1 MANTDKNIVIT
12 PNNGS
17 ASDPNIVFSGANATT
32 GAQNITL
39 TVTPNNSGTV
49 AFSGSAGQLLAINND
64 ISNTLSTGGT
74 ISATGNITANN
85 FVGNLVGNI
94 TGNFSGSLAN
104 GNSNISI
111 PVANGNVNIS
121 AVGNANIV
129 VVTGTGANVVG
140 TLSVSGDANVGNI
153 GATNGVFTN
162 VSGNG
167 SSLSS
172 ITGGNVTGQVGN
184 ALTAGT
190 VYTNAQPN
198 ITSVGTL
205 TSLSVSGNANV
216 GNIGATNGV
225 FTNVSGNGSTLTS
238 ITGASVTGQVG
249 NALVA
254 GTVYTA
260 AQPNITSVGTLTGL
274 TLSGNV
280 NMGTN
285 YITTL
290 ADPVSAQDAATKA
303 YVDSVAQGLDPK
315 ASVVY
320 ATTTT
325 IFGSGY
331 TYDNGTSGVGATI
344 TSSSN
349 GAISIDGSTPT
360 AGDRVLIKNEAGA
373 FVNNTTQSAAFNG
386 IYIVTQVG
394 SGALPFILTRATD
407 FDNGSPSG
415 EIPGAF
421 TFVEAG
427 TTNADTGWV
436 CTTNSPVT
444 MGTTQIVF
452 TQFSGAGTYSAGT
465 GLTLTGT
472 VFSVNES
479 QTQVTAVGTLTTLSV
494 SGNANVGNIGA
505 ANGVFTNVSGNGSS
519 LTDITGANV
528 TGQVANALVSGTVYT
543 NAQPNITSVGTLTS
557 LSVSGNI
564 TANNFVGNLVGNVT
578 GNFSGSLANG
588 NSNVNIPAA
597 NGNVNISSAGNANIV
612 VVTGTGANIAG
623 TLSVSGNANVGNIGA
638 TNGVFTNVSG
648 NGSSLTSITGANVT
662 GQVAN
667 ALVSGTVYTN
677 AQPNIT
683 SVGTLTSLSTS
694 GNITANNISIGN
706 VETVGV
712 FTRYSAVIFLDNAN
726 AVAGNRVVV
735 TMPTPAAVN
744 GMYSGV
750 LKVYAIRQFDNP
762 GGPRSQTT
770 FKLSRVGNTTGA
782 NATFYVNEAVVD
794 KTSAF
799 VFQWYFDTTTG
810 TPSLVIGQSSNS
822 YNWYVESELN
832 TSTIPTIAIGSN
844 AGSYGTSYYPLYTLA
859 TPGTDAGGLTITASN
874 SSNTM
879 VFDSTGQ
886 LSLAGNITAGNLIG
900 IFANGNSSISI
911 PTANGNINISAAGS
925 PNEIVITST
934 GINVAGTLSVSGNA
948 NVGNIGATNGVF
960 TNVSGNGSS
969 LTSITGANVT
979 GQVANALVSGTVY
992 TAAQPNITS
1001 VGTLSSL
1008 SVSGT
1013 ATLAAVNG
1021 TDASFSG
1028 NATVNGNL
1036 FVNGNLTYLNVE
1048 TVAVEDP
1055 IIQLQTGANGAAPI
1069 ANSGKDVG
1077 TALNYYDT
1085 AAKIAFMGWDVSN
1098 AEIAF
1103 GSNVSITNEVVTFTS
1118 LANTRSGNT
1127 LTTGVFA
1134 TTLSATGNANVGNI
1148 GATNGVFTNV
1158 SGNGSALTS
1167 LNASNLSSGTVS
1179 SSVLNIT
1186 TSTTDTTAGK
1196 IMRTADWGFGTTAFA
1211 ITDFTSNNLNYS
1223 QIFRALAN
1231 ATGGPGAGIS
1241 GVALPYDGTPT
1252 TSYMAVTP
1260 GTTVG
1265 TVRAWAGTKTNSNG
1279 TPVWA
1284 ELARLTAPTFTNY
1297 IGIGAINQNY
1307 IISVSGSQTG
1317 NTVTGGINISAT
1329 VQNDV
1334 TSTAYGVLAN
1344 PTTAANVFTLAN
1356 FRGFQAGISL
1366 GAGSTVT
1373 NAFGFT
1379 ASSLLGTNATNG
1391 YGFSSDLAAAA
1402 NKWNFYAGGTANN
1415 YMAGSLGI
1423 GSTNLSAINLRL
1435 SKSITGGTTAINFL
1449 SDGTIS
1455 SDVTGTAV
1463 LNRTSGITAA
1473 ATFTLTNLIYN
1484 QAVQG
1489 TFGLNSTVTTQSGF
1503 TADNTLTGAT
1513 NNYGFR
1519 GSIAS
1524 GANRF
1529 NLYMDGT
1536 ANNYSAGNFGIGTTS
1551 PAVALHVKQNAGSI
1565 NVEGTDQAYIQFYPR
1580 TVANIRTAYV
1590 GIGSAGSNNFTI
1602 RNDDNGRLLLESGN
1616 SNVSVFAN
1624 GNVTTTVAGVAN
1636 VVVVTSTGAN
1646 IAGTL
1651 SATGNI
1657 TGNFFIGNG
1666 SQLTGITTATSL
1678 ANGTSNVS
1686 IPAVNGNV
1694 LISSAGNANIL
1705 VVTGTGANIAGTLN
1719 ATGNAN
1725 VGNLGAAQGIFTT
1738 SANIPLI
1745 RSGTS
1750 NITLTSGANV
1760 STFIAGNAT
1769 AQLVVTAT
1777 GANIPGTANIVGLV
1791 TGGNFTTTGANGTVT
1806 ANNLTLTGAASG
1818 NVNVAATL
1826 SNLGL
1831 RTVAATYTDTAVT
1844 GTQANAAIHYIAVP
1858 TVTGG
1863 SNAKTYTNMAT
1874 FHIAGPVTASTNAI
1888 ITTNYALF
1896 VASGNSFFGGNLSI
1910 TGNITGGNLLGI
1922 LANGTSNVSIP
1933 VANGNV
1939 NISVGGSANEVVVTS
1954 TGANV
1959 NGYLNITGDT
1969 TFSGVG
1975 QRILGDFSNVT
1986 LASRTAFQDK
1996 TANSVTGINILP
2008 NGTAT
2013 ESALTVFNNS
2023 NAANS
2028 SYGSI
2033 NGNATL
2039 VRIISAATGSGTA
2052 LPLTFSTGAGGT
2064 EAARIDTSQNFL
2076 IGRTSLS
2083 NNISNVKG
2091 VSIVNDG
2098 RIITEQDYNTA
2109 GIPTAGLFTQNIFNS
2124 SGNVTNMVFYRNG
2137 TSVGTIVT
2145 TASATAYNTSSDYRL
2160 KSNTQPLTGSGA
2172 FIDALKPKTWTW
2184 IINGEPGIGFI
2195 AHEVAEVAPSTVF
2208 GEKDAVNEDGTPNH
2222 QAMEYGSAEF
2232 IAHIIAELQDLR
2244 RRFAELQTEVNNLK
2258 NP

>member
-85 FVGNLVGNI
+85 FVGNLVGNV

-104 GNSNISI
+104 GNSNVSI
-111 PVANGNVNIS
+111 PAANGNVNIS

-129 VVTGTGANVVG
+129 VVTGTGANV
-140 TLSVSGDANVGNI
+140 N
-153 GATNGVFTN
+153 
-162 VSGNG
+162 
-167 SSLSS
+167 
-172 ITGGNVTGQVGN
+172 
-184 ALTAGT
+184 
-190 VYTNAQPN
+190 
-198 ITSVGTL
+198 
-205 TSLSVSGNANV
+205 
-216 GNIGATNGV
+216 
-225 FTNVSGNGSTLTS
+225 
-238 ITGASVTGQVG
+238 
-249 NALVA
+249 
-254 GTVYTA
+254 
-260 AQPNITSVGTLTGL
+260 
-274 TLSGNV
+274 
-280 NMGTN
+280 
-285 YITTL
+285 
-290 ADPVSAQDAATKA
+290 
-303 YVDSVAQGLDPK
+303 
-315 ASVVY
+315 
-320 ATTTT
+320 
-325 IFGSGY
+325 
-331 TYDNGTSGVGATI
+331 
-344 TSSSN
+344 
-349 GAISIDGSTPT
+349 
-360 AGDRVLIKNEAGA
+360 
-373 FVNNTTQSAAFNG
+373 
-386 IYIVTQVG
+386 
-394 SGALPFILTRATD
+394 
-407 FDNGSPSG
+407 
-415 EIPGAF
+415 
-421 TFVEAG
+421 
-427 TTNADTGWV
+427 
-436 CTTNSPVT
+436 
-444 MGTTQIVF
+444 
-452 TQFSGAGTYSAGT
+452 
-465 GLTLTGT
+465 
-472 VFSVNES
+472 
-479 QTQVTAVGTLTTLSV
+479 
-494 SGNANVGNIGA
+494 
-505 ANGVFTNVSGNGSS
+505 
-519 LTDITGANV
+519 
-528 TGQVANALVSGTVYT
+528 
-543 NAQPNITSVGTLTS
+543 
-557 LSVSGNI
+557 
-564 TANNFVGNLVGNVT
+564 
-578 GNFSGSLANG
+578 
-588 NSNVNIPAA
+588 
-597 NGNVNISSAGNANIV
+597 
-612 VVTGTGANIAG
+612 
-623 TLSVSGNANVGNIGA
+623 
-638 TNGVFTNVSG
+638 
-648 NGSSLTSITGANVT
+648 
-662 GQVAN
+662 
-667 ALVSGTVYTN
+667 
-677 AQPNIT
+677 
-683 SVGTLTSLSTS
+683 
-694 GNITANNISIGN
+694 
-706 VETVGV
+706 
-712 FTRYSAVIFLDNAN
+712 
-726 AVAGNRVVV
+726 
-735 TMPTPAAVN
+735 
-744 GMYSGV
+744 
-750 LKVYAIRQFDNP
+750 
-762 GGPRSQTT
+762 
-770 FKLSRVGNTTGA
+770 
-782 NATFYVNEAVVD
+782 
-794 KTSAF
+794 
-799 VFQWYFDTTTG
+799 
-810 TPSLVIGQSSNS
+810 
-822 YNWYVESELN
+822 
-832 TSTIPTIAIGSN
+832 
-844 AGSYGTSYYPLYTLA
+844 
-859 TPGTDAGGLTITASN
+859 
-874 SSNTM
+874 
-879 VFDSTGQ
+879 
-886 LSLAGNITAGNLIG
+886 
-900 IFANGNSSISI
+900 
-911 PTANGNINISAAGS
+911 
-925 PNEIVITST
+925 
-934 GINVAGTLSVSGNA
+934 GTLSVSGNA

-1134 TTLSATGNANVGNI
+1134 TTLSATGNI
-1148 GATNGVFTNV
+1148 
-1158 SGNGSALTS
+1158 
-1167 LNASNLSSGTVS
+1167 
-1179 SSVLNIT
+1179 
-1186 TSTTDTTAGK
+1186 TAGNL
-1196 IMRTADWGFGTTAFA
+1196 IGIFA
-1211 ITDFTSNNLNYS
+1211 N
-1223 QIFRALAN
+1223 
-1231 ATGGPGAGIS
+1231 G
-1241 GVALPYDGTPT
+1241 
-1252 TSYMAVTP
+1252 
-1260 GTTVG
+1260 
-1265 TVRAWAGTKTNSNG
+1265 NSN
-1279 TPVWA
+1279 
-1284 ELARLTAPTFTNY
+1284 
-1297 IGIGAINQNY
+1297 
-1307 IISVSGSQTG
+1307 ISIPAANG
-1317 NTVTGGINISAT
+1317 NINISAGGSPNEIVITSTGVNIAGTLNISGNTIGANIQALTFKTSGT
-1329 VQNDV
+1329 VISPAFLQGATVNAAAGTAYGFLSRGTLAAQANGDALLGYDVSLGTANTGTTGLTGLTFYAGRFDGSSWSNSGNGTINNAYGVYASAPTIGTNNYAIFASGAVSVTGNLTAANLITGGVISSTGNITAGNLIGIFANGNSNVSIPAANGNINFSVGGQANEVVFTSTGANVNGYLSASGNANIANIGTGGLITATGNIDGGNLNTVGNLSVGGAIGVGTTALTGYFIRTNKSITGGASNINFNIQAGGAIQSDV
-1334 TSTAYGVLAN
+1334 TSIYHGFRSIVD
-1344 PTTAANVFTLAN
+1344 TAASAFTLAALN
-1356 FRGFQAGISL
+1356 HYTVHGIGTL
-1366 GAGSTVT
+1366 GAGSAVTLQTGFNVLNTANLAVT
-1373 NAFGFT
+1373 N
-1379 ASSLLGTNATNG
+1379 
-1391 YGFSSDLAAAA
+1391 YGFRGQLAAAA
-1402 NKWNFYAGGTANN
+1402 NNYNLYLDGTANN
-1415 YMAGSLGI
+1415 YIAGSLGI
-1423 GSTNLSAINLRL
+1423 GSTSLGAINMRV
-1435 SKSITGGTTAINFL
+1435 SKSLTGGTTAFNFV
-1449 SDGTIS
+1449 SDGTIG
-1455 SDVTGTAV
+1455 SDVTTNAV
-1463 LNRTSGITAA
+1463 LNRVVGQTQA

-1524 GANRF
+1524 GVNRF

-1536 ANNYSAGNFGIGTTS
+1536 ANNYSAGNLGIGTTS
-1551 PAVALHVKQNAGSI
+1551 PAVALHVKQNGGAI

-1580 TVANIRTAYV
+1580 TVANIRTAYIGV
-1590 GIGSAGSNNFTI
+1590 GSAGSNNFTI
-1602 RNDDNGRLLLESGN
+1602 RNDDNGQLQLQSGN

-1624 GNVTTTVAGVAN
+1624 GNVTTSVAGVAN

-1666 SQLTGITTATSL
+1666 SQLTGITTVTSL

-1686 IPAVNGNV
+1686 IPAVNGN
-1694 LISSAGNANIL
+1694 INFSIGGAANE
-1705 VVTGTGANIAGTLN
+1705 VVFTSTGANVNGYLN
-1719 ATGNAN
+1719 VTGNAN
-1725 VGNLGAAQGIFTT
+1725 VDNIGAARGIFTT
-1738 SANIPLI
+1738 TVNTPLI
-1745 RSGTS
+1745 QSGTS
-1750 NITLTSGANV
+1750 NITLTSGGNV

-1874 FHIAGPVTASTNAI
+1874 FHIAGPVTASTNAT
-1888 ITTNYALF
+1888 ITTNYSLF
-1896 VASGNSFFGGNLSI
+1896 VASGNSFFGGNLSM
-1910 TGNITGGNLLGI
+1910 TGNITAGAGTGGTISGANLVSANFFTGTLV
-1922 LANGTSNVSIP
+1922 NGTSNVSIP
-1933 VANGNV
+1933 AANGNV

-2039 VRIISAATGSGTA
+2039 VRIISATTGSGTA

>member
-85 FVGNLVGNI
+85 FVGNLVGN
-94 TGNFSGSLAN
+94 
-104 GNSNISI
+104 
-111 PVANGNVNIS
+111 
-121 AVGNANIV
+121 
-129 VVTGTGANVVG
+129 
-140 TLSVSGDANVGNI
+140 
-153 GATNGVFTN
+153 
-162 VSGNG
+162 
-167 SSLSS
+167 
-172 ITGGNVTGQVGN
+172 
-184 ALTAGT
+184 
-190 VYTNAQPN
+190 
-198 ITSVGTL
+198 
-205 TSLSVSGNANV
+205 
-216 GNIGATNGV
+216 
-225 FTNVSGNGSTLTS
+225 
-238 ITGASVTGQVG
+238 
-249 NALVA
+249 
-254 GTVYTA
+254 
-260 AQPNITSVGTLTGL
+260 
-274 TLSGNV
+274 
-280 NMGTN
+280 
-285 YITTL
+285 
-290 ADPVSAQDAATKA
+290 
-303 YVDSVAQGLDPK
+303 
-315 ASVVY
+315 
-320 ATTTT
+320 
-325 IFGSGY
+325 
-331 TYDNGTSGVGATI
+331 
-344 TSSSN
+344 
-349 GAISIDGSTPT
+349 
-360 AGDRVLIKNEAGA
+360 
-373 FVNNTTQSAAFNG
+373 
-386 IYIVTQVG
+386 
-394 SGALPFILTRATD
+394 
-407 FDNGSPSG
+407 
-415 EIPGAF
+415 
-421 TFVEAG
+421 
-427 TTNADTGWV
+427 
-436 CTTNSPVT
+436 
-444 MGTTQIVF
+444 
-452 TQFSGAGTYSAGT
+452 
-465 GLTLTGT
+465 
-472 VFSVNES
+472 
-479 QTQVTAVGTLTTLSV
+479 
-494 SGNANVGNIGA
+494 
-505 ANGVFTNVSGNGSS
+505 
-519 LTDITGANV
+519 
-528 TGQVANALVSGTVYT
+528 
-543 NAQPNITSVGTLTS
+543 
-557 LSVSGNI
+557 
-564 TANNFVGNLVGNVT
+564 VT

-588 NSNVNIPAA
+588 NSNVSIPAA
-597 NGNVNISSAGNANIV
+597 NGNVNISAAGNANVV
-612 VVTGTGANIAG
+612 VVTGTGAN
-623 TLSVSGNANVGNIGA
+623 
-638 TNGVFTNVSG
+638 
-648 NGSSLTSITGANVT
+648 
-662 GQVAN
+662 
-667 ALVSGTVYTN
+667 
-677 AQPNIT
+677 
-683 SVGTLTSLSTS
+683 
-694 GNITANNISIGN
+694 
-706 VETVGV
+706 
-712 FTRYSAVIFLDNAN
+712 
-726 AVAGNRVVV
+726 
-735 TMPTPAAVN
+735 VN
-744 GMYSGV
+744 
-750 LKVYAIRQFDNP
+750 
-762 GGPRSQTT
+762 
-770 FKLSRVGNTTGA
+770 
-782 NATFYVNEAVVD
+782 
-794 KTSAF
+794 
-799 VFQWYFDTTTG
+799 
-810 TPSLVIGQSSNS
+810 
-822 YNWYVESELN
+822 
-832 TSTIPTIAIGSN
+832 
-844 AGSYGTSYYPLYTLA
+844 
-859 TPGTDAGGLTITASN
+859 
-874 SSNTM
+874 
-879 VFDSTGQ
+879 
-886 LSLAGNITAGNLIG
+886 
-900 IFANGNSSISI
+900 
-911 PTANGNINISAAGS
+911 
-925 PNEIVITST
+925 
-934 GINVAGTLSVSGNA
+934 GTLSVSGNA

-1134 TTLSATGNANVGNI
+1134 TTLSATGNITAGNLIGIFANGNSNVSIPAANGNINFSVGGQANEVVFTSTGANVNGYLSVSGNANIGNIGTDIITATGNITAGNLIGIFANGNSNISIPAANGNINISAGGTPNEIVITSTGINVAGTLSVSGNANVGNL
-1148 GATNGVFTNV
+1148 GTTGVFATTLSATGNANVGNLGV
-1158 SGNGSALTS
+1158 SGLISATGALTAS
-1167 LNASNLSSGTVS
+1167 SYTASNSL
-1179 SSVLNIT
+1179 
-1186 TSTTDTTAGK
+1186 AGY
-1196 IMRTADWGFGTTAFA
+1196 F
-1211 ITDFTSNNLNYS
+1211 
-1223 QIFRALAN
+1223 LAN
-1231 ATGGPGAGIS
+1231 T
-1241 GVALPYDGTPT
+1241 
-1252 TSYMAVTP
+1252 

-1265 TVRAWAGTKTNSNG
+1265 KVYENG
-1279 TPVWA
+1279 NLIKLQA
-1284 ELARLTAPTFTNY
+1284 ELANY
-1297 IGIGAINQNY
+1297 GVALAANGTVQLSFDANGYGAIG
-1307 IISVSGSQTG
+1307 SSSGTTGYALRIAKQT
-1317 NTVTGGINISAT
+1317 TGATTAGSLLINPT
-1329 VQNDV
+1329 VQTDV
-1334 TSTAYGVLAN
+1334 TSLA
-1344 PTTAANVFTLAN
+1344 TGIRTSISTAAGASPYTITNL
-1356 FRGFQAGISL
+1356 
-1366 GAGSTVT
+1366 AGSATYGGTYGANTTVT
-1373 NAFGFT
+1373 NQFAYYIDSSFAT
-1379 ASSLLGTNATNG
+1379 ANTTNV
-1391 YGFSSDLAAAA
+1391 YGFYSGLASAASA
-1402 NKWNFYAGGTANN
+1402 YNLYMAGTANN

-1423 GSTNLSAINLRL
+1423 GSTSLSAINMRV
-1435 SKSITGGTTAINFL
+1435 SKSLTGGTTAFNFV
-1449 SDGTIS
+1449 SDGTIG
-1455 SDVTGTAV
+1455 SDVTTNAV
-1463 LNRTSGITAA
+1463 LNRVVGQTQA

-1503 TADNTLTGAT
+1503 VADNTLTGAT

-1529 NLYMDGT
+1529 NLYMDGS

-1551 PAVALHVKQNAGSI
+1551 PAVALHVKQNGGSI

-1580 TVANIRTAYV
+1580 TVANIRTAYIGV
-1590 GIGSAGSNNFTI
+1590 GSAGSNNFTI
-1602 RNDDNGRLLLESGN
+1602 RNDDNGQLQLQSGN

-1624 GNVTTTVAGVAN
+1624 GNVTTSVAGVAN

-1678 ANGTSNVS
+1678 ANGNSNIA
-1686 IPAVNGNV
+1686 IPAANGN
-1694 LISSAGNANIL
+1694 INFSIGGSASE
-1705 VVTGTGANIAGTLN
+1705 VVFTSTGANVNGYLN
-1719 ATGNAN
+1719 VTGNAN
-1725 VGNLGAAQGIFTT
+1725 VDNIGAARGIFTT
-1738 SANIPLI
+1738 TVNTPLI
-1745 RSGTS
+1745 QSGTS
-1750 NITLTSGANV
+1750 NITLTSGGNV

-1874 FHIAGPVTASTNAI
+1874 FHIAGPVTASTNAT
-1888 ITTNYALF
+1888 ITTNYSLF
-1896 VASGNSFFGGNLSI
+1896 VASGNSFFGGNLSM
-1910 TGNITGGNLLGI
+1910 TGNITAGAGTGGTISGANLVSANFFTGTLV
-1922 LANGTSNVSIP
+1922 NGTSNVSIP

-1996 TANSVTGINILP
+1996 TTNNETTVYALP
-2008 NGTAT
+2008 NGTSTTAGWFG
-2013 ESALTVFNNS
+2013 FNNS
-2023 NAANS
+2023 NPTNA
-2028 SYGSI
+2028 SYIALQAS
-2033 NGNATL
+2033 ATL
-2039 VRIISAATGSGTA
+2039 TGIYSYAAGAGTA
-2052 LPLTFSTGAGGT
+2052 LPLTFNVNNT

-2098 RIITEQDYNTA
+2098 RIITEQNYNTA

>member
-85 FVGNLVGNI
+85 FVGNLVGNV

-121 AVGNANIV
+121 AAGNANVV
-129 VVTGTGANVVG
+129 VVTGTGANV
-140 TLSVSGDANVGNI
+140 N
-153 GATNGVFTN
+153 
-162 VSGNG
+162 
-167 SSLSS
+167 
-172 ITGGNVTGQVGN
+172 
-184 ALTAGT
+184 
-190 VYTNAQPN
+190 
-198 ITSVGTL
+198 
-205 TSLSVSGNANV
+205 
-216 GNIGATNGV
+216 
-225 FTNVSGNGSTLTS
+225 
-238 ITGASVTGQVG
+238 
-249 NALVA
+249 
-254 GTVYTA
+254 
-260 AQPNITSVGTLTGL
+260 
-274 TLSGNV
+274 
-280 NMGTN
+280 
-285 YITTL
+285 
-290 ADPVSAQDAATKA
+290 
-303 YVDSVAQGLDPK
+303 
-315 ASVVY
+315 
-320 ATTTT
+320 
-325 IFGSGY
+325 
-331 TYDNGTSGVGATI
+331 
-344 TSSSN
+344 
-349 GAISIDGSTPT
+349 
-360 AGDRVLIKNEAGA
+360 
-373 FVNNTTQSAAFNG
+373 
-386 IYIVTQVG
+386 
-394 SGALPFILTRATD
+394 
-407 FDNGSPSG
+407 
-415 EIPGAF
+415 
-421 TFVEAG
+421 
-427 TTNADTGWV
+427 
-436 CTTNSPVT
+436 
-444 MGTTQIVF
+444 
-452 TQFSGAGTYSAGT
+452 
-465 GLTLTGT
+465 
-472 VFSVNES
+472 
-479 QTQVTAVGTLTTLSV
+479 
-494 SGNANVGNIGA
+494 
-505 ANGVFTNVSGNGSS
+505 
-519 LTDITGANV
+519 
-528 TGQVANALVSGTVYT
+528 
-543 NAQPNITSVGTLTS
+543 
-557 LSVSGNI
+557 
-564 TANNFVGNLVGNVT
+564 
-578 GNFSGSLANG
+578 
-588 NSNVNIPAA
+588 
-597 NGNVNISSAGNANIV
+597 
-612 VVTGTGANIAG
+612 G

-648 NGSSLTSITGANVT
+648 NGSALTGIVAGNIT

-667 ALVSGTVYTN
+667 ALVAGTVYTN
-677 AQPNIT
+677 
-683 SVGTLTSLSTS
+683 
-694 GNITANNISIGN
+694 
-706 VETVGV
+706 
-712 FTRYSAVIFLDNAN
+712 
-726 AVAGNRVVV
+726 
-735 TMPTPAAVN
+735 
-744 GMYSGV
+744 
-750 LKVYAIRQFDNP
+750 
-762 GGPRSQTT
+762 
-770 FKLSRVGNTTGA
+770 
-782 NATFYVNEAVVD
+782 
-794 KTSAF
+794 
-799 VFQWYFDTTTG
+799 
-810 TPSLVIGQSSNS
+810 
-822 YNWYVESELN
+822 
-832 TSTIPTIAIGSN
+832 
-844 AGSYGTSYYPLYTLA
+844 
-859 TPGTDAGGLTITASN
+859 
-874 SSNTM
+874 
-879 VFDSTGQ
+879 
-886 LSLAGNITAGNLIG
+886 
-900 IFANGNSSISI
+900 
-911 PTANGNINISAAGS
+911 
-925 PNEIVITST
+925 
-934 GINVAGTLSVSGNA
+934 
-948 NVGNIGATNGVF
+948 
-960 TNVSGNGSS
+960 
-969 LTSITGANVT
+969 
-979 GQVANALVSGTVY
+979 
-992 TAAQPNITS
+992 AQPNITS

-1134 TTLSATGNANVGNI
+1134 TTLSATGNITAGNLIGIFANGNSSISIPTANGNINISAGGSPNEIVITNTGINVAGTLSVSGNANVGNLGVSGLI
-1148 GATNGVFTNV
+1148 TATGNITGGNLITSGLISATGALTANYFIATN
-1158 SGNGSALTS
+1158 S
-1167 LNASNLSSGTVS
+1167 LNGY
-1179 SSVLNIT
+1179 
-1186 TSTTDTTAGK
+1186 
-1196 IMRTADWGFGTTAFA
+1196 F
-1211 ITDFTSNNLNYS
+1211 
-1223 QIFRALAN
+1223 LAN
-1231 ATGGPGAGIS
+1231 T
-1241 GVALPYDGTPT
+1241 
-1252 TSYMAVTP
+1252 

-1265 TVRAWAGTKTNSNG
+1265 KVYENG
-1279 TPVWA
+1279 NLIKLQA
-1284 ELARLTAPTFTNY
+1284 ELANY
-1297 IGIGAINQNY
+1297 GVALAANGTVQLSFDANGYGAIG
-1307 IISVSGSQTG
+1307 SSSGTTGYALRIAKQT
-1317 NTVTGGINISAT
+1317 TGATTAGSILINPT
-1329 VQNDV
+1329 VQTDV
-1334 TSTAYGVLAN
+1334 TSLATGVRTSLN
-1344 PTTAANVFTLAN
+1344 TAAGASPYTITNLVGYATYGGTIGAN
-1356 FRGFQAGISL
+1356 T
-1366 GAGSTVT
+1366 TVT
-1373 NAFGFT
+1373 NQFGYYVD
-1379 ASSLLGTNATNG
+1379 SSANTGATN
-1391 YGFSSDLAAAA
+1391 YGFYGGLASAASTF
-1402 NKWNFYAGGTANN
+1402 NLYMTGTANN

-1423 GSTNLSAINLRL
+1423 GSTSLSAINMRV
-1435 SKSITGGTTAINFL
+1435 SKTLTGGTTAFNFV
-1449 SDGTIS
+1449 SDGTIG
-1455 SDVTGTAV
+1455 SDVTTNAV
-1463 LNRTSGITAA
+1463 LNRVVGQTQA

-1519 GSIAS
+1519 GAIAS

-1529 NLYMDGT
+1529 NLYMDGS

-1551 PAVALHVKQNAGSI
+1551 PAVALHVKQNGGAI

-1580 TVANIRTAYV
+1580 TVANIRTAYIGV
-1590 GIGSAGSNNFTI
+1590 GSAGSNNFTI
-1602 RNDDNGRLLLESGN
+1602 RNDDNGQLQLQSGN

-1624 GNVTTTVAGVAN
+1624 GNVTTSVAGVAN

-1666 SQLTGITTATSL
+1666 SQLTGITTVTSL
-1678 ANGTSNVS
+1678 ANGNSNIA
-1686 IPAVNGNV
+1686 IPAANGN
-1694 LISSAGNANIL
+1694 INFSIGGSASE
-1705 VVTGTGANIAGTLN
+1705 VVFTSTGANVNGYLN
-1719 ATGNAN
+1719 VTGNAN
-1725 VGNLGAAQGIFTT
+1725 VDNIGAARGIFTT
-1738 SANIPLI
+1738 TVNTPLI
-1745 RSGTS
+1745 QSGTS
-1750 NITLTSGANV
+1750 NITLTSGGNV

-1806 ANNLTLTGAASG
+1806 ATNLTLTGAASG

-1874 FHIAGPVTASTNAI
+1874 FHIAGPVTASTNAT
-1888 ITTNYALF
+1888 ITTNYSLF
-1896 VASGNSFFGGNLSI
+1896 VASGNSFFGGNLSM
-1910 TGNITGGNLLGI
+1910 TGNITAGAGTGGTISGANLVSANFFTGTLV
-1922 LANGTSNVSIP
+1922 NGTSNVSIP

-2064 EAARIDTSQNFL
+2064 EAARIDTGQNFL

-2098 RIITEQDYNTA
+2098 RIITEQNYNTA

>member
-85 FVGNLVGNI
+85 FVGNLVGN
-94 TGNFSGSLAN
+94 
-104 GNSNISI
+104 
-111 PVANGNVNIS
+111 
-121 AVGNANIV
+121 
-129 VVTGTGANVVG
+129 
-140 TLSVSGDANVGNI
+140 
-153 GATNGVFTN
+153 
-162 VSGNG
+162 
-167 SSLSS
+167 
-172 ITGGNVTGQVGN
+172 
-184 ALTAGT
+184 
-190 VYTNAQPN
+190 
-198 ITSVGTL
+198 
-205 TSLSVSGNANV
+205 
-216 GNIGATNGV
+216 
-225 FTNVSGNGSTLTS
+225 
-238 ITGASVTGQVG
+238 
-249 NALVA
+249 
-254 GTVYTA
+254 
-260 AQPNITSVGTLTGL
+260 
-274 TLSGNV
+274 
-280 NMGTN
+280 
-285 YITTL
+285 
-290 ADPVSAQDAATKA
+290 
-303 YVDSVAQGLDPK
+303 
-315 ASVVY
+315 
-320 ATTTT
+320 
-325 IFGSGY
+325 
-331 TYDNGTSGVGATI
+331 
-344 TSSSN
+344 
-349 GAISIDGSTPT
+349 
-360 AGDRVLIKNEAGA
+360 
-373 FVNNTTQSAAFNG
+373 
-386 IYIVTQVG
+386 
-394 SGALPFILTRATD
+394 
-407 FDNGSPSG
+407 
-415 EIPGAF
+415 
-421 TFVEAG
+421 
-427 TTNADTGWV
+427 
-436 CTTNSPVT
+436 
-444 MGTTQIVF
+444 
-452 TQFSGAGTYSAGT
+452 
-465 GLTLTGT
+465 
-472 VFSVNES
+472 
-479 QTQVTAVGTLTTLSV
+479 
-494 SGNANVGNIGA
+494 
-505 ANGVFTNVSGNGSS
+505 
-519 LTDITGANV
+519 
-528 TGQVANALVSGTVYT
+528 
-543 NAQPNITSVGTLTS
+543 
-557 LSVSGNI
+557 
-564 TANNFVGNLVGNVT
+564 VT

-597 NGNVNISSAGNANIV
+597 NGNVNISAAGNANVV
-612 VVTGTGANIAG
+612 VVTGTGAN
-623 TLSVSGNANVGNIGA
+623 
-638 TNGVFTNVSG
+638 
-648 NGSSLTSITGANVT
+648 
-662 GQVAN
+662 
-667 ALVSGTVYTN
+667 
-677 AQPNIT
+677 
-683 SVGTLTSLSTS
+683 
-694 GNITANNISIGN
+694 
-706 VETVGV
+706 
-712 FTRYSAVIFLDNAN
+712 
-726 AVAGNRVVV
+726 
-735 TMPTPAAVN
+735 VN
-744 GMYSGV
+744 
-750 LKVYAIRQFDNP
+750 
-762 GGPRSQTT
+762 
-770 FKLSRVGNTTGA
+770 
-782 NATFYVNEAVVD
+782 
-794 KTSAF
+794 
-799 VFQWYFDTTTG
+799 
-810 TPSLVIGQSSNS
+810 
-822 YNWYVESELN
+822 
-832 TSTIPTIAIGSN
+832 
-844 AGSYGTSYYPLYTLA
+844 
-859 TPGTDAGGLTITASN
+859 
-874 SSNTM
+874 
-879 VFDSTGQ
+879 
-886 LSLAGNITAGNLIG
+886 
-900 IFANGNSSISI
+900 
-911 PTANGNINISAAGS
+911 
-925 PNEIVITST
+925 
-934 GINVAGTLSVSGNA
+934 GTLSVSGNA

-1134 TTLSATGNANVGNI
+1134 TTLSATGNI
-1148 GATNGVFTNV
+1148 
-1158 SGNGSALTS
+1158 
-1167 LNASNLSSGTVS
+1167 
-1179 SSVLNIT
+1179 
-1186 TSTTDTTAGK
+1186 TAGNL
-1196 IMRTADWGFGTTAFA
+1196 IGIFA
-1211 ITDFTSNNLNYS
+1211 N
-1223 QIFRALAN
+1223 
-1231 ATGGPGAGIS
+1231 G
-1241 GVALPYDGTPT
+1241 
-1252 TSYMAVTP
+1252 
-1260 GTTVG
+1260 
-1265 TVRAWAGTKTNSNG
+1265 NSN
-1279 TPVWA
+1279 
-1284 ELARLTAPTFTNY
+1284 
-1297 IGIGAINQNY
+1297 
-1307 IISVSGSQTG
+1307 ISIPAANG
-1317 NTVTGGINISAT
+1317 NINISAGGSPNEIVITSTGVNIAGTLNISGNTIGANIQALTFKTSGT
-1329 VQNDV
+1329 VISPAFLQGATVNAAAGTAYGFLSRGTLAAQANGDALLGYDVSLGTANTGTTGLTGLTFYAGRFDGSSWSNSGNGTINNAYGVYASAPTIGTNNYAIFASGAVSVTGNLTAANLITGGVISSTGNITAGNLIGIFANGNSNVSIPAANGNINFSVGGQANEVVFTSTGANVNGYLSASGNANIANIGTGGLITATGNIDGGNLNTVGNLSVGGAIGVGTTALTGYFIRTNKSITGGASNINFNIQAGGAIQSDV
-1334 TSTAYGVLAN
+1334 TSIYHGFRSIVD
-1344 PTTAANVFTLAN
+1344 TAASAFTLAALN
-1356 FRGFQAGISL
+1356 HYTVHGIGTL
-1366 GAGSTVT
+1366 GAGSAVTLQTGFNVLNTANLAVT
-1373 NAFGFT
+1373 N
-1379 ASSLLGTNATNG
+1379 
-1391 YGFSSDLAAAA
+1391 YGFRGQLAAAA
-1402 NKWNFYAGGTANN
+1402 NNYNLYLDGTANN
-1415 YMAGSLGI
+1415 YIAGSLGI
-1423 GSTNLSAINLRL
+1423 GSTSLGAINMRV
-1435 SKSITGGTTAINFL
+1435 SKSLTGGTTAFNFV
-1449 SDGTIS
+1449 SDGTIG
-1455 SDVTGTAV
+1455 SDVTTNAV
-1463 LNRTSGITAA
+1463 LNRVVGQTQA

-1524 GANRF
+1524 GVNRF

-1536 ANNYSAGNFGIGTTS
+1536 ANNYSAGNLGIGTTS
-1551 PAVALHVKQNAGSI
+1551 PAVALHVKQNGGAI

-1580 TVANIRTAYV
+1580 TVANIRTAYIGV
-1590 GIGSAGSNNFTI
+1590 GSAGSNNFTI
-1602 RNDDNGRLLLESGN
+1602 RNDDNGQLQLQSGN

-1624 GNVTTTVAGVAN
+1624 GNVTTSVAGVAN

-1666 SQLTGITTATSL
+1666 SQLTGITTVTSL

-1686 IPAVNGNV
+1686 IPAVNGN
-1694 LISSAGNANIL
+1694 INFSIGGAANE
-1705 VVTGTGANIAGTLN
+1705 VVFTSTGANVNGYLN
-1719 ATGNAN
+1719 VTGNAN
-1725 VGNLGAAQGIFTT
+1725 VDNIGAARGIFTT
-1738 SANIPLI
+1738 TVNTPLI
-1745 RSGTS
+1745 QSGTS
-1750 NITLTSGANV
+1750 NITLTSGGNV

-1874 FHIAGPVTASTNAI
+1874 FHIAGPVTASTNAT
-1888 ITTNYALF
+1888 ITTNYSLF
-1896 VASGNSFFGGNLSI
+1896 VASGNSFFGGNLSM
-1910 TGNITGGNLLGI
+1910 TGNITAGAGTGGTISGANLVSANFFTGTLV
-1922 LANGTSNVSIP
+1922 NGTSNVSIP
-1933 VANGNV
+1933 AANGNV

-2039 VRIISAATGSGTA
+2039 VRIISATTGSGTA

>member
-85 FVGNLVGNI
+85 FVGNLVGN
-94 TGNFSGSLAN
+94 
-104 GNSNISI
+104 
-111 PVANGNVNIS
+111 
-121 AVGNANIV
+121 
-129 VVTGTGANVVG
+129 
-140 TLSVSGDANVGNI
+140 
-153 GATNGVFTN
+153 
-162 VSGNG
+162 
-167 SSLSS
+167 
-172 ITGGNVTGQVGN
+172 
-184 ALTAGT
+184 
-190 VYTNAQPN
+190 
-198 ITSVGTL
+198 
-205 TSLSVSGNANV
+205 
-216 GNIGATNGV
+216 
-225 FTNVSGNGSTLTS
+225 
-238 ITGASVTGQVG
+238 
-249 NALVA
+249 
-254 GTVYTA
+254 
-260 AQPNITSVGTLTGL
+260 
-274 TLSGNV
+274 
-280 NMGTN
+280 
-285 YITTL
+285 
-290 ADPVSAQDAATKA
+290 
-303 YVDSVAQGLDPK
+303 
-315 ASVVY
+315 
-320 ATTTT
+320 
-325 IFGSGY
+325 
-331 TYDNGTSGVGATI
+331 
-344 TSSSN
+344 
-349 GAISIDGSTPT
+349 
-360 AGDRVLIKNEAGA
+360 
-373 FVNNTTQSAAFNG
+373 
-386 IYIVTQVG
+386 
-394 SGALPFILTRATD
+394 
-407 FDNGSPSG
+407 
-415 EIPGAF
+415 
-421 TFVEAG
+421 
-427 TTNADTGWV
+427 
-436 CTTNSPVT
+436 
-444 MGTTQIVF
+444 
-452 TQFSGAGTYSAGT
+452 
-465 GLTLTGT
+465 
-472 VFSVNES
+472 
-479 QTQVTAVGTLTTLSV
+479 
-494 SGNANVGNIGA
+494 
-505 ANGVFTNVSGNGSS
+505 
-519 LTDITGANV
+519 
-528 TGQVANALVSGTVYT
+528 
-543 NAQPNITSVGTLTS
+543 
-557 LSVSGNI
+557 
-564 TANNFVGNLVGNVT
+564 VT

-597 NGNVNISSAGNANIV
+597 NGNVNISAAGNANVV
-612 VVTGTGANIAG
+612 VVTGTGANVNG

-648 NGSSLTSITGANVT
+648 NGSALTNITAGSIT

-667 ALVSGTVYTN
+667 ALVAGTVYTA

-683 SVGTLTSLSTS
+683 SVGTLTSLS
-694 GNITANNISIGN
+694 
-706 VETVGV
+706 
-712 FTRYSAVIFLDNAN
+712 
-726 AVAGNRVVV
+726 
-735 TMPTPAAVN
+735 
-744 GMYSGV
+744 
-750 LKVYAIRQFDNP
+750 
-762 GGPRSQTT
+762 
-770 FKLSRVGNTTGA
+770 
-782 NATFYVNEAVVD
+782 
-794 KTSAF
+794 
-799 VFQWYFDTTTG
+799 
-810 TPSLVIGQSSNS
+810 
-822 YNWYVESELN
+822 
-832 TSTIPTIAIGSN
+832 
-844 AGSYGTSYYPLYTLA
+844 
-859 TPGTDAGGLTITASN
+859 
-874 SSNTM
+874 
-879 VFDSTGQ
+879 
-886 LSLAGNITAGNLIG
+886 
-900 IFANGNSSISI
+900 
-911 PTANGNINISAAGS
+911 
-925 PNEIVITST
+925 
-934 GINVAGTLSVSGNA
+934 VSGNA
-948 NVGNIGATNGVF
+948 NVGNIGAVNGVF
-960 TNVSGNGSS
+960 TNVSGNGSA
-969 LTSITGANVT
+969 LTGIVAGNIT
-979 GQVANALVSGTVY
+979 GQVANALVAGTVY
-992 TAAQPNITS
+992 TNAQPNITS

-1196 IMRTADWGFGTTAFA
+1196 IMRTADWGFGTTAFP

-1231 ATGGPGAGIS
+1231 ATGGTGTGIS

-1260 GTTVG
+1260 GTTTT

-1524 GANRF
+1524 GVNRF

-1536 ANNYSAGNFGIGTTS
+1536 ANNYSAGNLGIGTTS

-1580 TVANIRTAYV
+1580 TVANIRTAYIGV
-1590 GIGSAGSNNFTI
+1590 GSAGSNNFTI
-1602 RNDDNGRLLLESGN
+1602 RNDDNGQLQLQSGN

-1624 GNVTTTVAGVAN
+1624 GNVTTSVAGVAN

-1678 ANGTSNVS
+1678 ANGNSNIA
-1686 IPAVNGNV
+1686 IPAANGN
-1694 LISSAGNANIL
+1694 INFSIGGSASE
-1705 VVTGTGANIAGTLN
+1705 VVFTSTGANVNGYLN
-1719 ATGNAN
+1719 VTGNAN
-1725 VGNLGAAQGIFTT
+1725 VDNIGAARGIFTT
-1738 SANIPLI
+1738 TVNTPLI
-1745 RSGTS
+1745 QSGTS
-1750 NITLTSGANV
+1750 NITLTSGGNV

-1874 FHIAGPVTASTNAI
+1874 FHIAGPVTASTNAT
-1888 ITTNYALF
+1888 ITTNYSLF
-1896 VASGNSFFGGNLSI
+1896 VASGNSFFGGNLSM
-1910 TGNITGGNLLGI
+1910 TGNITAGAGTGGTISGANLVSANFFTGTLV
-1922 LANGTSNVSIP
+1922 NGTSNVSIP
-1933 VANGNV
+1933 VANGNI
-1939 NISVGGSANEVVVTS
+1939 NFSIGGSASEVVFTS

-1975 QRILGDFSNVT
+1975 QRILGDFSNAT
-1986 LASRTAFQDK
+1986 LTSRTAFQDK